1 MLRFCSLAP
10 MELRHLRYFVSV
22 AELGSVSRASEKLFV
37 AQPALSAQIRQL
49 EEEVGVP
56 LFVRLPRGVRLTAAG
71 ESFLEDARIILSRTL
86 QAARRA
92 RSREQDQQQV
102 FRIGL
107 VPSATHGW
115 LPAVLN
121 RLREEGH
128 GLRVEV
134 RELITSRQ
142 LQALR
147 DNEIEIGLGRPGPG
161 LDERFVLAVIDDPYC
176 LALPQGHPLAQPGL
190 PLDLAEAASEHF
202 VGFSRYQVADFFD
215 RTAALCLAAGF
226 SPDVRHEAGQFL
238 NVLALVA
245 CGLGVAIV
253 PASFAV
259 LGAEGVVFRR
269 LEPLGLPS
277 QLALLGRGW
286 QEQQQLTSEP
296 VRTTLAT
303 ALTRI
308 GQAELASLARRIQ
321 AL

>member
-1 MLRFCSLAP
+1 

-49 EEEVGVP
+49 EDEVGVP

-86 QAARRA
+86 QASRRA

-102 FRIGL
+102 FRMGL
-107 VPSATHGW
+107 VPSVTQGW
-115 LPAVLN
+115 LPAVLA
-121 RLREEGH
+121 RLREEGLA
-128 GLRVEV
+128 LRIEV

-161 LDERFVLAVIDDPYC
+161 LDERFVISVIDDPYC
-176 LALPQGHPLAQPGL
+176 LAVPIGHPLALAGQTL
-190 PLDLAEAASEHF
+190 ALAEAANEHF

-269 LEPLGLPS
+269 LEPLGPPS
-277 QLALLGRGW
+277 QLALLGRGLDEP
-286 QEQQQLTSEP
+286 QDPALEPLRLTQ
-296 VRTTLAT
+296 AT
-303 ALTRI
+303 SLTRI
-308 GQAELASLARRIQ
+308 CQAELASLASRIQ

>member
-1 MLRFCSLAP
+1 

-49 EEEVGVP
+49 EDEVGVP

-86 QAARRA
+86 QASRRA

-115 LPAVLN
+115 LPTVLK
-121 RLREEGH
+121 RLQEEGQA
-128 GLRVEV
+128 LRVEV

-142 LQALR
+142 IQALR

-161 LDERFVLAVIDDPYC
+161 LDERFVVSIIDDPYC
-176 LALPQGHPLAQPGL
+176 LAVPLGHSLALAGQPLA
-190 PLDLAEAASEHF
+190 LAEAASEHF

-238 NVLALVA
+238 NVLAMVA

-269 LEPLGLPS
+269 LEPMGPPS
-277 QLALLGRGW
+277 QLALLGRGLHLP
-286 QEQQQLTSEP
+286 QDLTAEP
-296 VRTTLAT
+296 LRSTQAM
-303 ALTRI
+303 ALTQI
-308 GQAELASLARRIQ
+308 GQAELANLARRIQ
-321 AL
+321 SL